1 MSFYYHYYEFPGGH
15 SVARHYGVTNGK
27 HKLIHYYQKGE
38 WELFD
43 VEKDPNE
50 LNNVYDNPE
59 YASIVNSLNR
69 ELNQLRKQYQVP
81 DEDPDFQKLRQ
92 EARERRRRGEI

>member
-1 MSFYYHYYEFPGGH
+1 M
-15 SVARHYGVTNGK
+15 
-27 HKLIHYYQKGE
+27 
-38 WELFD
+38 FD